1 MDKQLKNI
9 DDAYKWSLE
18 TVESLRIGDFSR
30 IDTDELINEIGSIA
44 SGLYRELVSV
54 LREIIESMLVLEHT
68 EANEIDKRDA
78 DLRLTHAQGQL
89 QLILYA
95 SPSLKQVV
103 AGAVKE
109 SYLDA
114 RSFVSEDYN
123 VILPETCFIPL
134 DRIVEDPYDRLVA
147 RRTI

>member
-147 RRTI
+147 RSTI

>member
-109 SYLDA
+109 SYRDA

-147 RRTI
+147 RKTI